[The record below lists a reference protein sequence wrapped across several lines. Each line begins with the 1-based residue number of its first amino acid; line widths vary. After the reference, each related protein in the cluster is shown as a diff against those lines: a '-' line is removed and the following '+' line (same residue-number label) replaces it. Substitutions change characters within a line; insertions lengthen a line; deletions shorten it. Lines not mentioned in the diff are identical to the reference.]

1 MNSVPG
7 RTHSQAVWPRILC
20 IAVAAIAGAVLVLLV
35 PRLVAGADPALWG
48 AAAGLAILVLGFGI
62 LGIRLRAAHDRPN

>member
-1 MNSVPG
+1 MNSVPE

-20 IAVAAIAGAVLVLLV
+20 IAVTAVAGAVLVLLV
-35 PRLVAGADPALWG
+35 PRLVAGAEPALWG